1 MLAIDRLSAIREM
14 LNTNDSV
21 SVAELSKIFSVTE
34 ETIRRD
40 LDKIVRD
47 DRAVVRVHGG
57 AYKIKT
63 FDREAPYELRE
74 TLLVE
79 EKERIAHKSFTLLDE
94 GDTIML
100 DSSTTAL
107 HLAKAIKQ
115 SALKISVITN
125 SLRIALEL
133 SDCSHT
139 NLIMAGGSYRPSS
152 RSFVGY
158 SVTGMLEELHADKA
172 FVSCSGLHE
181 RFGLT
186 DNSESEARVRRM
198 MLSQSDYRCLLVD
211 SDKFGRCKSHRIA
224 PLEGIQ
230 ALFTDREPDD
240 GLKDLL
246 LKHHIDVIVC

>member
-1 MLAIDRLSAIREM
+1 MLAIDRLTAIRES
-14 LNTNDSV
+14 LITNDSV
-21 SVAELSKIFSVTE
+21 SVAELSKVFSVTE

-40 LDKIVRD
+40 LEKIVKD
-47 DRAVVRVHGG
+47 DRSVVRVHGG

-63 FDREAPYELRE
+63 FDLEAPYELRE
-74 TLLVE
+74 IMLVE
-79 EKERIAHKSFTLLDE
+79 EKARIAQKSFTMLE
-94 GDTIML
+94 ESDTIML

-107 HLAKAIKQ
+107 HLAKVIKQ
-115 SALKISVITN
+115 STLKLSIITN
-125 SLRIALEL
+125 SLQIAMEL
-133 SDCSHT
+133 SDCGHT

-198 MLSQSDYRCLLVD
+198 MLAHSDYRYLLVD

-224 PLEGIQ
+224 NLEGIQ
-230 ALFTDREPDD
+230 ALFTNREPDD

-246 LKHHIDVIVC
+246 SKSHIDVIVC